1 MRSYLSLFTETNQYY
16 TDEGNSITQSDYCRG
31 QTLFAFDLT
40 PDLGSAAD
48 QWEFIKP
55 GNLSLEVRFGTA
67 LTTTI
72 NAVMYAEF
80 DNLLEIT
87 ATKNIIFDYAA

>member
-1 MRSYLSLFTETNQYY
+1 MMTPAPQRIVWCYGEWQ
-16 TDEGNSITQSDYCRG
+16 RH
-31 QTLFAFDLT
+31 FDSV
-40 PDLGSAAD
+40 PNV
-48 QWEFIKP
+48 EFIEVKH
-55 GNLSLEVRFGTA
+55 GNLHLEVRYGTA

-72 NAVMYAEF
+72 NKTVYAEF